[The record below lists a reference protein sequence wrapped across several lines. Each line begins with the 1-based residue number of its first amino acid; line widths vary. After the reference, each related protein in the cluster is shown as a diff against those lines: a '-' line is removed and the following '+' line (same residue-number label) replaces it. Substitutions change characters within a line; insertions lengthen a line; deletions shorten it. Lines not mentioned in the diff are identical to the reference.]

1 MIVNKSPPSIMS
13 VSLTKTTY
21 VLSVTYLTRALL
33 LLRTAACLAEKQQI
47 PMSYSFEPTILH
59 ASHSSRDP
67 NHYTTDGGSPTAEK
81 EQSLFKL

>member
-1 MIVNKSPPSIMS
+1 
-13 VSLTKTTY
+13 

-47 PMSYSFEPTILH
+47 PMSYSTEPTILYV
-59 ASHSSRDP
+59 SHSSRVP
-67 NHYTTDGGSPTAEK
+67 NHYITDVGDPTAQK